1 MEETAKSRLLLILK
15 YGDICFAPGF
25 KTDKGYKLIVSD
37 PEDQVKIDNVN
48 YFYHMMSSHLSG
60 LVYDQIPEDK
70 KQDASII
77 FKVVLFND
85 VTFIEEKDVYKYE
98 KEERASKYSDPKAFI
113 LVDNGYLE
121 PIPIIV

>member
-48 YFYHMMSSHLSG
+48 YFYHMICLI
-60 LVYDQIPEDK
+60 LYK
-70 KQDASII
+70 KICTCLLAVKSE
-77 FKVVLFND
+77 L
-85 VTFIEEKDVYKYE
+85 
-98 KEERASKYSDPKAFI
+98 
-113 LVDNGYLE
+113 
-121 PIPIIV
+121 